1 MFDFEEFLTL
11 FVYFNMIYADELV
24 WEFRVLGLK
33 NHLVIESRLSVV
45 SFLQDETDQGVLA
58 QVLEFLF
65 DIMLYLDQ

>member
-65 DIMLYLDQ
+65 DIVL